1 MLFALIVTENS
12 YHFLNSP
19 LGPLSKIREGMTAP
33 QFPFSNVRE
42 GVRG

>member
-1 MLFALIVTENS
+1 MLFLTHLLGSPSLILKRGIT
-12 YHFLNSP
+12 
-19 LGPLSKIREGMTAP
+19 TP

>member
-1 MLFALIVTENS
+1 MIFAFIFIGNS